1 MSELSKLLH
10 EANSEAWSAR
20 RITAE
25 AEKMGHL
32 VANTS
37 VSKYLRGEPEKPSES
52 VLAALG
58 AALGIPLPKLR
69 EAAGLPSGELEDFVL
84 PPEANRLSRRQ
95 RDVVLHLIQT
105 FLNDD
110 HQSESDV

>member
-1 MSELSKLLH
+1 MSALSKLLH
-10 EANSEAWSAR
+10 EANSEGWSAR

-25 AEKMGHL
+25 AEKRGHP

-37 VSKYLRGEPEKPSES
+37 VSKYLRGEPEKSSEN

-69 EAAGLPSGELEDFVL
+69 AAAGLPSGELEDFVL
-84 PPEANRLSRRQ
+84 PPEANRLSRKQ
-95 RDVVLHLIQT
+95 RDVVLNLVQV
-105 FLNDD
+105 FLDED
-110 HQSESDV
+110 HQAGPNV